1 MRIHLRCIICK
12 HTWIFL
18 CAGNDHSLQFCPNST
33 YKCKHQSEKKKLKPE
48 RQTMMEKGKSLLA
61 GRLKQRPNKIM
72 QHRTKESDSHNF
84 KFTEKNYFLIVG

>member
-1 MRIHLRCIICK
+1 
-12 HTWIFL
+12 
-18 CAGNDHSLQFCPNST
+18 
-33 YKCKHQSEKKKLKPE
+33 
-48 RQTMMEKGKSLLA
+48 MMEKGKSLLA